1 MIRDYFPKG
10 TSFDDYTQEDINL
23 AVSHLNGVKRQS
35 LNNKSA
41 YECFTFMFGES
52 VAKTLGVHY
61 IEPNNVIQSP
71 KLFNK

>member
-10 TSFDDYTQEDINL
+10 TSFDEYTQEDINL
-23 AVSHLNGVKRQS
+23 AVSHLNAVKRES

-41 YECFTFMFGES
+41 YECFTFMFGET